1 MEKSFTTLSA
11 LNCQAQG
18 PGSRS
23 GSWSMS
29 YSGQSLDSRIK
40 IQRPNY
46 KNKDLERHYNYFK
59 FSICVC
65 MNNLINVFLSK
76 VSGIIRRQQN
86 ILEIRGQCVYT
97 CLLISFMSLD
107 QFKNHYLE
115 VNYHKMSQNTVFDL
129 WMSVFIIENIGR
141 YVVVP

>member
-1 MEKSFTTLSA
+1 
-11 LNCQAQG
+11 
-18 PGSRS
+18 
-23 GSWSMS
+23 
-29 YSGQSLDSRIK
+29 
-40 IQRPNY
+40 
-46 KNKDLERHYNYFK
+46 
-59 FSICVC
+59 
-65 MNNLINVFLSK
+65 MNNLINSFLSK

-86 ILEIRGQCVYT
+86 ILEIRGQCIYT

-141 YVVVP
+141 YTVVP